1 MLLDFNPLFRIS
13 CTVPKTNVGQ
23 LEHLNSIRRPS
34 FPLFILL
41 YNPTKLKVIFHF
53 VLALPATF
61 IEKLKNQEKKE
72 GESVTLRCELSK
84 PAAVVQWKKDS
95 EILKPGEKY
104 DMKQA
109 EGSCILQIL
118 NLKIE
123 DSGAYTC
130 ICGDEKTFAALKV
143 TGMDS

>member
-1 MLLDFNPLFRIS
+1 M
-13 CTVPKTNVGQ
+13 
-23 LEHLNSIRRPS
+23 
-34 FPLFILL
+34 
-41 YNPTKLKVIFHF
+41 
-53 VLALPATF
+53 
-61 IEKLKNQEKKE
+61 
-72 GESVTLRCELSK
+72 TLRCELSK

-123 DSGAYTC
+123 DSGPYTC

>member
-1 MLLDFNPLFRIS
+1 M
-13 CTVPKTNVGQ
+13 
-23 LEHLNSIRRPS
+23 
-34 FPLFILL
+34 
-41 YNPTKLKVIFHF
+41 
-53 VLALPATF
+53 
-61 IEKLKNQEKKE
+61 
-72 GESVTLRCELSK
+72 TLRCELSK

-130 ICGDEKTFAALKV
+130 VCADEKTSAALKV
-143 TGMDS
+143 TGMDSCFFQHSFGNICVRIFKEIQFCGLVKTVCMI

>member
-1 MLLDFNPLFRIS
+1 M
-13 CTVPKTNVGQ
+13 
-23 LEHLNSIRRPS
+23 
-34 FPLFILL
+34 
-41 YNPTKLKVIFHF
+41 
-53 VLALPATF
+53 
-61 IEKLKNQEKKE
+61 
-72 GESVTLRCELSK
+72 TLRCELSK
-84 PAAVVQWKKDS
+84 PAVVVQWKKDS

-143 TGMDS
+143 TGMRIFKETQFCGLVKTVCMT